1 MSIRQH
7 SLIVLPIVQKQGFA
21 STRLL
26 YLSTWV
32 VEVLVVTGLSGTFHV
47 MPSPFGHSFLQ
58 THVVSQTNHVVS
70 LVGWGLHF
78 WGGFVLQKSRAL
90 EHGTQSHHSCQSV
103 VLLFFLV

>member
-32 VEVLVVTGLSGTFHV
+32 VEVLVVTVLMVIPHYRPLGL
-47 MPSPFGHSFLQ
+47 FL
-58 THVVSQTNHVVS
+58 
-70 LVGWGLHF
+70 
-78 WGGFVLQKSRAL
+78 
-90 EHGTQSHHSCQSV
+90 
-103 VLLFFLV
+103 